1 MDKWELNKPIMFDN
15 FNKFEKLDKIK
26 ADFTKKQNKY
36 LSLLLDGK
44 RANK

>member
-1 MDKWELNKPIMFDN
+1 MSEWYLNKPIEFKD

-26 ADFTKKQNKY
+26 ADLKKKQIKY

-44 RANK
+44 KVK

>member
-1 MDKWELNKPIMFDN
+1 MSEWYLNKPIEFKD

-26 ADFTKKQNKY
+26 ADLKKKQINF

-44 RANK
+44 KVK

>member
-1 MDKWELNKPIMFDN
+1 MNEWYLNKPIEFKD

-26 ADFTKKQNKY
+26 ADLKKKQIKY

-44 RANK
+44 KVK

>member
-1 MDKWELNKPIMFDN
+1 MSEWYLNKPIEFKG

-26 ADFTKKQNKY
+26 ADLKKKQFIY

-44 RANK
+44 KVK